1 MNKDRVLDI
10 YRKLLSG
17 ESPRITYSKGYPI
30 FEEIYELYKDDL
42 EREEQGLYVVV
53 KRKDGKE
60 IKGWKK

>member
-1 MNKDRVLDI
+1 MNRDKVLDI
-10 YRKLLSG
+10 FGRLLSG

-42 EREEQGLYVVV
+42 ERKEQGLYVVV

-60 IKGWKK
+60 IKD